1 MEMEWQLTEKAI
13 FPESDDAAV
22 RNVCYS
28 LGIVITFMDNIVK
41 NVNSD
46 PEVLSLWEIGKGL
59 QAAAEMYYVGGE
71 TNEA

>member
-1 MEMEWQLTEKAI
+1 MEMEWQLTQKAI

-28 LGIVITFMDNIVK
+28 LGIVIAFMDNIVK

-59 QAAAEMYYVGGE
+59 QASAEMYYMGDSSHE
-71 TNEA
+71 